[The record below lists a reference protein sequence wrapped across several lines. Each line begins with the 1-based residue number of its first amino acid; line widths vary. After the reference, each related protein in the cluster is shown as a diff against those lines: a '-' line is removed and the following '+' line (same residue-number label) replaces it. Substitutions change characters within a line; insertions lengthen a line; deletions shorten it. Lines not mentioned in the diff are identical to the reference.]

1 MIFVLGKEVV
11 NEQKNSTKNTINHKI
26 PIEDTSVDMKSAAMH
41 NYYYDP
47 NIPPTKSTACIIL

>member
-1 MIFVLGKEVV
+1 MIFVLGKEVAI
-11 NEQKNSTKNTINHKI
+11 EQKNSTKSTKI
-26 PIEDTSVDMKSAAMH
+26 PIEDTSVDMNSAAMH